1 VTENIAMIRV
11 TETRRRRLG
20 AALGVLAAVWCAA
33 APAAAQDE
41 TKAAATAAFDQAEQL
56 KAAGKLAD
64 ACLKYGESER
74 LDPQLGTLLHLAD
87 CLEQNG
93 QTASAW
99 AAFREAQEVAEKRN
113 DARQAL
119 AEDRVAKLS
128 PHLSK
133 LQINPP
139 KSVDPSTLH
148 VERDHVVVG
157 SALWGA
163 PVPTDPGTHT
173 ITVSAPG
180 HHLWTGTAIVRS
192 DGSTSTVDVPDLDV
206 EVPSSPESSA
216 TPKSGVALAS
226 STTAPPGTD
235 NGGSSSMPT
244 QTVLGI
250 SAIGAGVVGLVIGA
264 VFEAQRSSKLS
275 SRDAICPSGNDCV
288 PSSQAQID
296 TLTSQ
301 ARSASTAG
309 TVGLVAG
316 GVLAAGGVVL
326 ILTTPH
332 HSSTQVSLAPMLSP
346 RFQGLM
352 LSGNIF

>member
-1 VTENIAMIRV
+1 MTENIAMIWV
-11 TETRRRRLG
+11 TETRRCTLG
-20 AALGVLAAVWCAA
+20 AALGVLAAVSCAA
-33 APAAAQDE
+33 TPAAAQDE
-41 TKAAATAAFDQAEQL
+41 TKAAATSAFDQAEQL
-56 KAAGKLAD
+56 KTAGKLAE

-99 AAFREAQEVAEKRN
+99 AAFREAQEVAEKRT

-119 AEDRVAKLS
+119 AEDRVAKLA

-133 LQINPP
+133 LQINVPR
-139 KSVDPSTLH
+139 SVEQSTLH

-163 PVPTDPGTHT
+163 PVPTDSGTHT

-192 DGSTSTVDVPDLDV
+192 DGSTSTVDVPELEV

-216 TPKSGVALAS
+216 TPKGSVALVS
-226 STTAPPGTD
+226 SATPPPGTD
-235 NGGSSSMPT
+235 NGGSAAMPT

-250 SAIGAGVVGLVIGA
+250 SAIGAGVVGLVIGT

-275 SRDAICPSGNDCV
+275 SRDAICPSGNNC
-288 PSSQAQID
+288 PIGSQAQID
-296 TLTSQ
+296 NLSSQ

-309 TVGLVAG
+309 AVGLVAG
-316 GVLAAGGVVL
+316 GVLAATGVVL

-332 HSSTQVSLAPMLSP
+332 HSPQVSLAPLLAP

-352 LSGNIF
+352 LRGNIF